1 MKDFLFLSHGKK
13 DALPLNEYPWIF
25 GSGVDFMR

>member
-13 DALPLNEYPWIF
+13 DALLLNEYPWIF